1 MEIVKDKVREIYKV
15 IDDLRCDLNKQSF
28 DLQNLK
34 VLLNYFFQ
42 DYKK

>member
-1 MEIVKDKVREIYKV
+1 MEVVNDKVREIYKV
-15 IDDLRCDLNKQSF
+15 IDDLRLDLNKQSF